1 MSKPFQLG
9 TEVAVDLST
18 LIDTRL
24 LIQANSGGGKSRTIR
39 RLLEQ
44 THGHVQHLVIDPE
57 GEFASLRERFDYVLA
72 GKGGDTPADPR
83 SAKLLAERLL
93 ELRVSAI
100 LDIYELKAHDR
111 IRFVRH
117 FVDALVNAPKTLWH
131 PVMVVVDEAHVFCP
145 QVGEAESAS
154 AIIDLCT
161 RGRKRGFCAVLAT
174 QRLSKLHKDAAAEC
188 NNKLI
193 GRTGLDVD
201 MKRAGDE
208 LGLTTGSNT
217 VLRSLEPGEFYA
229 FGPALCRTVTKTKI
243 GDVMTHHPKAGG
255 RIAFEPPAPSAKVKA
270 LLPKLS
276 DLPAEQE
283 QREKTVADLKAEIA
297 ELKRRLSAAPA
308 PQTVSTPVLTD
319 ADRQLLVK
327 LDARLGEIGA
337 LAVTKWTDTVKA
349 MQEATDEAVRQVFAI
364 RTDLVGRFEAM
375 LETQPLRKIVDKLAR
390 VPLSTNENT
399 PHSAARPV
407 PRIPHVTRVAPTTQA
422 TSRRPG
428 DVVSDDIKIDKCGRE
443 ILATLSRYP
452 DEGCTIGKIALLSK
466 YAVSGTFRNN
476 LAALRSAGF
485 MTGENN
491 GVMKIT
497 PAGLDFIGGPAAP
510 MSSAALCE
518 YWLTHRSFD
527 KCARS
532 ILAVLLEHPNGI
544 VIESLAA
551 QAGYEVS
558 GTFRNNL
565 AALRTAGVLK
575 GKNSDV
581 MYPSEELVS

>member
-1 MSKPFQLG
+1 MSLSKRCELG
-9 TEVAVDLST
+9 AHQDVSVDLPT

-111 IRFVRH
+111 IRFVRY

-131 PVMVVVDEAHVFCP
+131 PVLVIVDEAHVFCP
-145 QVGEAESAS
+145 QVGDAESS
-154 AIIDLCT
+154 GAIIDLCT

-208 LGLTTGSNT
+208 LGLVAKSYD
-217 VLRSLEPGEFYA
+217 VLRTLDPGEFYA

-243 GDVMTHHPKAGG
+243 GDVVTHHPKAGG
-255 RIAFEPPAPSAKVKA
+255 RIAFEAPAPSAKVKA

-276 DLPAEQE
+276 DLPAEAE
-283 QREKTVADLKAEIA
+283 QRERSIADLKAEIVT
-297 ELKRRLSAAPA
+297 LKRQA
-308 PQTVSTPVLTD
+308 STESRVVEVQVPFIPD
-319 ADRQLLVK
+319 
-327 LDARLGEIGA
+327 
-337 LAVTKWTDTVKA
+337 
-349 MQEATDEAVRQVFAI
+349 AVRGQVRDLSEAI
-364 RTDLVGRFEAM
+364 ARFNREMSEA
-375 LETQPLRKIVDKLAR
+375 LRQHGQDVDRELR
-390 VPLSTNENT
+390 NLSHLLSTVPKTEAQ
-399 PHSAARPV
+399 AAAK
-407 PRIPHVTRVAPTTQA
+407 ITRVAQAAQA

-428 DVVSDDIKIDKCGRE
+428 DVVSDAKIDKCGRE

-452 DEGCTIGKIALLSK
+452 DDGCTIGKIALLSK
-466 YAVSGTFRNN
+466 YAVSGTFKNN
-476 LAALRSAGF
+476 LAALRAAGF
-485 MTGENN
+485 MTGAN
-491 GVMKIT
+491 GETMKIT
-497 PAGLDFIGGPAAP
+497 PAGLDFIGGPAEP
-510 MSSAALCE
+510 MSTADLRE
-518 YWLTHRSFD
+518 YWLNHRSFD

-544 VIESLAA
+544 VIESLAS

-558 GTFRNNL
+558 GTFKNNL

-575 GKNSDV
+575 GKNTDL
-581 MYPSEELVS
+581 MYPSEELLG